1 MNKIFYFQIFLVMGF
16 FGAKSQNYQRQLYL
30 QVDND
35 LYFSRDRAYSNG
47 IMVGY
52 SKKLSRDF
60 MFVKVN
66 PQEALQ
72 FDLQIGH
79 QIYTP
84 GDIDA
89 LNTRFFDR
97 PFAGWFFAEAALTK
111 ATTHKMYRVAL
122 EAGVTGNASFAED
135 IQVWYH
141 RLLGIDKKPSWVD
154 QIPGELMVNIKPQFV
169 FDKTLRDDFF
179 LNFVSN
185 GSLGTKDIFIEQFAG
200 FVFGSRNSL
209 STTSDFGMIGTSSTK
224 EFFAFAQVGY
234 RYVVQN
240 SLLEGSLLND
250 NAPFTVDPEESIL
263 KFNLGLVYANQKNV
277 FRAVFHFNTNE
288 APLED
293 NQMYVELKYAFRF

>member
-1 MNKIFYFQIFLVMGF
+1 MKKIFFSQIIFLVVVF
-16 FGAKSQNYQRQLYL
+16 AAKAQNYQHQLYL

-52 SKKLSRDF
+52 SKKMNNDF
-60 MFVKVN
+60 MFVKAN

-72 FDLQIGH
+72 FDLQVGH

-89 LNTRFFDR
+89 LSTRFFDR
-97 PFAGWFFAEAALTK
+97 PFAGWLFAEAALTK

-141 RLLGIDKKPSWVD
+141 RLLGIDKKPSWLD
-154 QIPGELMVNIKPQFV
+154 QIPSELMVNVKPQFV

-185 GSLGTKDIFIEQFAG
+185 GSLGTKDVFIEQFAG
-200 FVFGSRNSL
+200 VVFGNRNSL
-209 STTSDFGMIGTSSTK
+209 NTTSDFGMIGTSSTK

-234 RYVVQN
+234 RLVVQN

-250 NAPFTVDPEESIL
+250 NAPFTVDPEENIF
-263 KFNLGLVYANQKNV
+263 KVNLGVVYANQKNV

-293 NQMYVELKYAFRF
+293 NQMYLELKYALRF

>member
-1 MNKIFYFQIFLVMGF
+1 MMSF

-47 IMVGY
+47 IMIGY
-52 SKKLSRDF
+52 SKRLSRDF
-60 MFVKVN
+60 MFVKAH

-72 FDLQIGH
+72 LDLQVGH

-89 LNTRFFDR
+89 LSTRFFDR
-97 PFAGWFFAEAALTK
+97 PFAGWLFAEAALTK

-154 QIPGELMVNIKPQFV
+154 QIPSELMVNIKPQFV

-200 FVFGSRNSL
+200 VVFGSRNSL

-224 EFFAFAQVGY
+224 EFFAFAQAGY
-234 RYVVQN
+234 RYVIQN

-250 NAPFTVDPEESIL
+250 NAAFTVDPEESIL
-263 KFNLGLVYANQKNV
+263 KFNLGVVYANQKNV

>member
-1 MNKIFYFQIFLVMGF
+1 MKKLFFFQITFLLVIF
-16 FGAKSQNYQRQLYL
+16 AAEAQNYQHQLYL

-47 IMVGY
+47 IIIGY
-52 SKKLSRDF
+52 SKKLNRDF
-60 MFVKVN
+60 MFVKAN

-72 FDLQIGH
+72 IDLQVGH

-89 LNTRFFDR
+89 LNNRFFDR
-97 PFAGWFFAEAALTK
+97 PFAGWLFAEAALTK
-111 ATTHKMYRVAL
+111 ASAHKLFRVAL
-122 EAGVTGNASFAED
+122 EAGVTGDASFAED

-154 QIPGELMVNIKPQFV
+154 QIPGELMVNVKPQFV

-200 FVFGSRNSL
+200 VFFGSRNSL
-209 STTSDFGMIGTSSTK
+209 NTTSDFGMIGTSSTK

-234 RYVVQN
+234 RFVAQN

-250 NAPFTVDPEESIL
+250 NAPFTVDPEETIL
-263 KFNLGLVYANQKNV
+263 KFNLGAVYSYQKNV

-293 NQMYVELKYAFRF
+293 NQMYLELKYAFRF

>member
-1 MNKIFYFQIFLVMGF
+1 MKKIFLFQLIFLLSF
-16 FGAKSQNYQRQLYL
+16 SAAKAQNYQHQLNL

-47 IMVGY
+47 IIIGY
-52 SKKLSRDF
+52 SKKLGNDF
-60 MFVKVN
+60 MFVKAN

-72 FDLQIGH
+72 LDLQVGH

-97 PFAGWFFAEAALTK
+97 PFAGWLFAEAALTK
-111 ATTHKMYRVAL
+111 ATTHKMYRLAL

-141 RLLGIDKKPSWVD
+141 RLLGIDKKPSWLD

-200 FVFGSRNSL
+200 VVFGNRNSL
-209 STTSDFGMIGTSSTK
+209 STTSDFGMIGMSSTH
-224 EFFAFAQVGY
+224 EFFAFAQAGY

-263 KFNLGLVYANQKNV
+263 KINFGVVYAKQKNV

>member
-1 MNKIFYFQIFLVMGF
+1 MNKILYFQIFLVMGF

-66 PQEALQ
+66 SQEALQ
-72 FDLQIGH
+72 FDLQVGH

-97 PFAGWFFAEAALTK
+97 PFAGWLFAEAALTK
-111 ATTHKMYRVAL
+111 ATTHRMYRVAL
-122 EAGVTGNASFAED
+122 EAGVTGDASFAED
-135 IQVWYH
+135 MQVWYH
-141 RLLGIDKKPSWVD
+141 RLLGIDKKPSWID

-169 FDKTLRDDFF
+169 FDKVLRDDFL

-200 FVFGSRNSL
+200 FVYGNRNSL

-263 KFNLGLVYANQKNV
+263 KFNLGVVYANQKNV